1 MVTSKH
7 VESIRGAVD
16 ELAHLEALAQSSFW
30 SIRSR
35 YCGAASVSEDVDMVG
50 GRGDGSDTASG
61 GRRRGQKTKKP
72 NHGGRGTTKSAR
84 VAWQQ
89 Q

>member
-50 GRGDGSDTASG
+50 GRGDGSGGSG
-61 GRRRGQKTKKP
+61 EIDIT
-72 NHGGRGTTKSAR
+72 GGTVIIQGMSIYENIADGH
-84 VAWQQ
+84 VVLAF
-89 Q
+89 